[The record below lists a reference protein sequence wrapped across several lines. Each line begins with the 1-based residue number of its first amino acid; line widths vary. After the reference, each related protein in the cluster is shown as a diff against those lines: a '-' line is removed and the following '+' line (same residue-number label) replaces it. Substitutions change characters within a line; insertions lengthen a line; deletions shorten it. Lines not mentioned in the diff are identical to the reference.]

1 MKRSELSHAI
11 GGISDRHI
19 EEAAHYTAPRRRAP
33 IVRTAVAAL
42 LALCLL
48 VGIGALAP
56 SGGTAVAAYVYGTDT
71 PLTRAASV
79 LETGTISDSGEM
91 IGHPLQFYLTGEGIA
106 RVRFSCERQCLSFT
120 DWTEQRASYANVR
133 NFTIDYG
140 TDAAEYYYLTV
151 DWTPSETIRALTDQA
166 DMTLATLPEAL
177 RHDRIVLEISFADGS
192 SATKAIDIALQE
204 SGAFAAAFDDYA
216 IAPTD
221 DFVRRADA
229 LPVSALLPAHEPE
242 DAPAVD
248 APAVDAPDAEVLF
261 AAARAYYAPTVFT
274 VEALRVTSCDGADA
288 TLSARVS
295 RGGVVQEPD
304 RTVWLSFADGAW
316 TVVNE
321 GY

>member
-1 MKRSELSHAI
+1 MKRTELSRAV

-19 EEAAHYTAPRRRAP
+19 EEAASYTAPRRRAP
-33 IVRTAVAAL
+33 VVRTAVAAL

-48 VGIGALAP
+48 AGIGALAP
-56 SGGTAVAAYVYGTDT
+56 SGGTAVAAYVYGTDA

-91 IGHPLQFYLTGEGIA
+91 TGHPLRFYLTGEDIA
-106 RVRFSCERQCLSFT
+106 RVRFSCERQRLSFT
-120 DWTEQRASYANVR
+120 DWTEQRASYANVQ
-133 NFTIDYG
+133 NFTVDYG
-140 TDAAEYYYLTV
+140 ADAAEYYYLTV

-166 DMTLATLPEAL
+166 DTTLATLPEAL
-177 RHDRIVLEISFADGS
+177 RRDRIVLELTFADGS
-192 SATKAIDIALQE
+192 TATRVIDIALRE
-204 SGAFAAAFDDYA
+204 DGAFTAAFDAYT

-229 LPVSALLPAHEPE
+229 LPVSSLLPAPETE
-242 DAPAVD
+242 DAPEVS
-248 APAVDAPDAEVLF
+248 APDAEALF
-261 AAARAYYAPTVFT
+261 AAARAYYVPTVFS
-274 VEALRVTSCDGADA
+274 VESLRVTSYSATDA

-304 RTVWLSFADGAW
+304 RTVWLRYQDGAW